1 MKIWSLFICTLFLF
15 AGTSFAQTEDSLVVK
30 NDSIVSISGVDTS
43 LVPVADSIK
52 KRKHSPRKA
61 AIRSAILPGWGQ
73 AYNRKYWK
81 IPLVYGALGTT
92 AFVFRFN
99 IRQYRDIQF
108 AYKTLVNNDSANFP
122 NVAPEL
128 QPFIEFGAVND
139 LFNARSEVRQNIDY
153 SVLIFLGFW
162 GLNVV
167 DALVDAHLKE
177 FDVSPDLTLKF
188 KPGYNQFSN
197 TSGITL
203 VLDIHKGKP
212 RPLTLPHFIR

>member
-1 MKIWSLFICTLFLF
+1 MKRWSLLVGLLFLF
-15 AGTSFAQTEDSLVVK
+15 VRVSFAQIKDSLVVR
-30 NDSIVSISGVDTS
+30 NDSIIPVKGVDTTI
-43 LVPVADSIK
+43 LPAGDSIK
-52 KRKHSPRKA
+52 KPRHSPRKA

-108 AYKTLVNNDSANFP
+108 AYKTLVNKDSANFP

-128 QPFIEFGAVND
+128 QPFIEYGAVND

-177 FDVSPDLTLKF
+177 FDVSPDLTLKI

-197 TSGITL
+197 TSGISF

-212 RPLTLPHFIR
+212 RPLALP